1 MKKILISACGI
12 KSKGGITVL
21 KKLLENDKSSN
32 LFVIY
37 DNLELEP
44 LLSNYETLFIKTPRY
59 LQPFLSFY
67 IKRDNPRFINNFDKI
82 IHLGNFAFKTKL
94 ETYTFIQNV
103 LPMKNPFGSIRS
115 FILRILYIYTFKIS
129 DKIIVQQPH
138 VAKLIPKSTQ
148 VEIIG
153 KVEYRNVSQS
163 KKNGFVLIYE
173 DIKNKNPKFL
183 IELIKEL
190 SKLNQQ
196 IHIINSSINS
206 DLAFLK
212 SLDKNIINIHQ
223 NINHFD
229 LINIFKNNSNYIHTS
244 KYETVGLPIFEAL
257 ENGMKVIVPNEDYIN
272 IDNQNIYKYV
282 LGDINSA
289 VEACKNSIESKNDS
303 EAIVPI
309 YYEDWSLI

>member
-1 MKKILISACGI
+1 MEKILINACGI

-21 KKLLENDKSSN
+21 KKLLEKDKNSN
-32 LFVIY
+32 LFIIY
-37 DNLELEP
+37 DNLELKQI
-44 LLSNYETLFIKTPRY
+44 LSIYETLFIKTPRY

-67 IKRDNPRFINNFDKI
+67 IKKNDPRFINNFDKI

-94 ETYTFIQNV
+94 ETYTLIQNII
-103 LPMKNPFGSIRS
+103 PMKNPFESIRS

-138 VAKLIPKSTQ
+138 VAKLMPKSTK

-153 KVEYRNVSQS
+153 KVEYKNVSQS
-163 KKNGFVLIYE
+163 KNNGFVLIYE
-173 DIKNKNPKFL
+173 NIKNKNPKFL
-183 IELIKEL
+183 IKLIKEL

-196 IHIINSSINS
+196 IHIINSSING
-206 DLAFLK
+206 DLTFLK
-212 SLDKNIINIHQ
+212 NLDNNIINIHQ

-289 VEACKNSIESKNDS
+289 VEACKNSIKSKNDN